1 MSSANPISVRNRT
14 LLAIFAMSAAI
25 GCGSTR
31 LKPSELP
38 GRLLAQSATGQHH
51 LQLRGMTSVGEA
63 STAIGP
69 GDLLEISVLSGREG
83 EEVAP
88 IQTRVSESGVVEIPL
103 VGAVTLA
110 GVDPAAG
117 ADVVAAAAVDRGV
130 YVRPQVNIVVAEQA
144 TSRVTVLGAVAEPG
158 VQEVPRTSCD
168 VLTAIAYAGGF
179 TEEAGT
185 VVEVLR
191 HNDPTQS
198 FAEAKPEAEEGVQQA
213 SFQPPVLSAASPS
226 NPSTSRTEEIDLAD
240 LQEGASPS
248 QHRLADR
255 DVIVIRPKEK
265 RLVHVTGLVH
275 KPDQF
280 EIEDDHD
287 LRVLDAIAMA
297 GGVSS
302 SVADKVIVIRHPENE
317 PQPVVVEISL
327 MRAKRDGT
335 ENLLLQSGD
344 LVSVETTVATAFVE
358 TFKDLFRI
366 TMGVGGNLTLF

>member
-1 MSSANPISVRNRT
+1 M
-14 LLAIFAMSAAI
+14 
-25 GCGSTR
+25 
-31 LKPSELP
+31 
-38 GRLLAQSATGQHH
+38 
-51 LQLRGMTSVGEA
+51 
-63 STAIGP
+63 
-69 GDLLEISVLSGREG
+69 
-83 EEVAP
+83 
-88 IQTRVSESGVVEIPL
+88 
-103 VGAVTLA
+103 
-110 GVDPAAG
+110 
-117 ADVVAAAAVDRGV
+117 
-130 YVRPQVNIVVAEQA
+130 
-144 TSRVTVLGAVAEPG
+144 
-158 VQEVPRTSCD
+158 
-168 VLTAIAYAGGF
+168 
-179 TEEAGT
+179 
-185 VVEVLR
+185 
-191 HNDPTQS
+191 
-198 FAEAKPEAEEGVQQA
+198 
-213 SFQPPVLSAASPS
+213 
-226 NPSTSRTEEIDLAD
+226 
-240 LQEGASPS
+240 
-248 QHRLADR
+248 
-255 DVIVIRPKEK
+255 IRPKEK